1 MVGKS
6 KINYHFIRGD
16 GLGKKRDGIKECIQ
30 ITKRYENEGL
40 GKTYKKMNDV
50 WWEDSF
56 NNVLKNI
63 SFKNDKEGIPSR
75 TRSRSVSMTENEYF
89 KSENNK
95 KESKIK
101 NDKNSINNSHS
112 NKNDDCFNERKIKK
126 DNKKKFNV
134 EVKNNK
140 VKVIHF
146 SDDEED

>member
-1 MVGKS
+1 MDGKS
-6 KINYHFIRGD
+6 KINYNFTRGD

-40 GKTYKKMNDV
+40 GKSYKKMNDV

-63 SFKNDKEGIPSR
+63 SFKNDKEGIHSR

-95 KESKIK
+95 KDYKIK
-101 NDKNSINNSHS
+101 NDKISINNSHS
-112 NKNDDCFNERKIKK
+112 DKNDDGNERKNIK

-134 EVKNNK
+134 EVKKNK